1 MFFLVPWPVFESWGG
16 RMWVCR
22 DVMEGGAGLQQS
34 RMTYLKKC
42 KEGSVLEVLGCFK
55 II

>member
-16 RMWVCR
+16 TVWVCR
-22 DVMEGGAGLQQS
+22 DVMEVCAGLQQS
-34 RMTYLKKC
+34 WMTNIKKY
-42 KEGSVLEVLGCFK
+42 EGSVLEVIGCFK